1 MAEDVAVVR
10 GKMEAATEPYGLFTE
25 WMDAAKA
32 AEVNDPD
39 AMTLATCTPEGVPS
53 ARMVLLKRFDVRG
66 FAFFTNG
73 ESRKGGELRANQ
85 HAALCL
91 HWKSL
96 RRQVRVEG
104 SVTELPA
111 SDVDEY
117 FASRGRRSKVGAWAS
132 QQSRPLGSRAE
143 LEAEAAKFGNEF
155 PGEVPRPP
163 YWTGFLVKPARIEFW
178 QDGEARLHDRIVFT
192 AEGAGGWGK
201 ERLYP

>member
-1 MAEDVAVVR
+1 MADDVAVVR
-10 GKMEAATEPYGLFTE
+10 ARMEAADEPYGLFAE
-25 WMDAAKA
+25 WMAAAK
-32 AEVNDPD
+32 ESELNDPD
-39 AMTLATCTPEGVPS
+39 AMSLATATAEGVPS
-53 ARMVLLKRFDVRG
+53 VRMVLLKRVDSRG
-66 FAFFTNG
+66 FGFFTNG
-73 ESRKGGELRANQ
+73 ESRKGEELRANA

-104 SVTELPA
+104 SVTELPTE
-111 SDVDEY
+111 DVDEY

-143 LEAEAAKFGNEF
+143 LEEKARGLDQQFGES
-155 PGEVPRPP
+155 VPRPP
-163 YWTGFLVKPARIEFW
+163 YWTGFLVSPVRIEFW

-192 AEGAGGWGK
+192 ADGAGSWTK